1 VSSPSDISFL
11 EIVRQD
17 WNYNDTTLAAIC
29 IKEMMAAEYPPL
41 TRGASQTWTLQLACL
56 TSSTADPR
64 TGLPWAVGMKEE
76 LEHAV
81 LALRQGDG
89 HASFLLGGDM
99 SKIIGKYLITG
110 KAPRPGLI
118 TTS

>member
-1 VSSPSDISFL
+1 LQTLTLKTLASALYNASHGDASALSTSVSSPSDISFL

-56 TSSTADPR
+56 
-64 TGLPWAVGMKEE
+64 G
-76 LEHAV
+76 
-81 LALRQGDG
+81 
-89 HASFLLGGDM
+89 
-99 SKIIGKYLITG
+99 
-110 KAPRPGLI
+110 
-118 TTS
+118 